1 MPWAKASAVTL
12 ARNCG
17 GMFVRCTSSTRSC
30 SERWLSSRVVAALL
44 AIVPLLL
51 PEPTRRPLLSVG
63 AATPLG
69 EVDPL
74 RLPLTPSCR
83 VDTAEGALEQCP
95 RGVLASKGVTGT
107 YSATGCGALVRSSA
121 ASLRGGGR
129 LESSCWARGTSS
141 VRIPVGYEGSAV
153 GRVAE
158 GWEPFALRS
167 DFCATTRNVFSRPP
181 TRSTAARARTIC

>member
-1 MPWAKASAVTL
+1 MLPKSPFGREQTVLALAKKRAE
-12 ARNCG
+12 RE
-17 GMFVRCTSSTRSC
+17 TSS
-30 SERWLSSRVVAALL
+30 E
-44 AIVPLLL
+44 PL
-51 PEPTRRPLLSVG
+51 
-63 AATPLG
+63 
-69 EVDPL
+69 
-74 RLPLTPSCR
+74 
-83 VDTAEGALEQCP
+83 
-95 RGVLASKGVTGT
+95 LASKGVTGT

-121 ASLRGGGR
+121 ASLRDDGR

-167 DFCATTRNVFSRPP
+167 DFCATTRNVFPRPP

>member
-1 MPWAKASAVTL
+1 MSHHSLYDDAAASSVVPRAII
-12 ARNCG
+12 
-17 GMFVRCTSSTRSC
+17 RCTMMRH
-30 SERWLSSRVVAALL
+30 RRGQAA
-44 AIVPLLL
+44 
-51 PEPTRRPLLSVG
+51 G

-69 EVDPL
+69 EGDPL

-83 VDTAEGALEQCP
+83 VDTAEVALAQCP

-107 YSATGCGALVRSSA
+107 YSASGFGAPVRSSA
-121 ASLRGGGR
+121 VPLRDDGR

-153 GRVAE
+153 GRAAE

-167 DFCATTRNVFSRPP
+167 DFCATTHNVFSRPP